1 MEDQE
6 IKTPAKTL
14 VDADASSRLTIVL
27 DGLGDSTPAP
37 AQFRTKP
44 LATGA
49 SGYSWAARV
58 DKLTERLDKLQ
69 LRVES
74 LEDSFEDPDDP
85 TQDELDKLATLQRA
99 RESLLVEL
107 RAAKEQL
114 SGPSSRGASPKRD
127 AAEVAPSV
135 TTVAKVPA
143 APKYPPYPSD
153 VAHPPFTREVE
164 DVPRWMRAAAIW
176 FSQESSPPVPDE
188 ATRLRLL
195 TGAMGSQDLKL
206 AYANWLSASGGAAS
220 WDKAQSFLLT
230 QVPWRDLPVQAMHS
244 ILSYPEMKVR
254 DGKTLSNNLI
264 SYITGFQNALAN
276 HGMDTTL
283 PVSAAFQDRL
293 RSDGSP
299 TEAFTLLDR
308 FLAQLLL
315 GKLAAEV
322 RTVYL
327 AQRASEATAHFKSTG
342 AYLPETLTS
351 MFASLA
357 RLHFPSQAP
366 TQVFKTGGGGTTFAA
381 VAKGEAGGGGGG
393 CIRAGRGGR
402 GGRGGRQYGRT
413 DSRAA
418 SPHPGSSA
426 EAPTR
431 GPGGCF
437 HCGERGHYSKI
448 CPKLNAAGITTAQ
461 FEQLQGPGH
470 AKQAARQAL
479 DAHKRAVTLHS
490 ISHPGGQSTNATQ
503 ELRNQLEVL
512 SDGYNKLFNQFTRA
526 NRRLDSSEAGS
537 SE

>member
-1 MEDQE
+1 
-6 IKTPAKTL
+6 
-14 VDADASSRLTIVL
+14 
-27 DGLGDSTPAP
+27 
-37 AQFRTKP
+37 
-44 LATGA
+44 
-49 SGYSWAARV
+49 
-58 DKLTERLDKLQ
+58 
-69 LRVES
+69 
-74 LEDSFEDPDDP
+74 
-85 TQDELDKLATLQRA
+85 
-99 RESLLVEL
+99 
-107 RAAKEQL
+107 
-114 SGPSSRGASPKRD
+114 
-127 AAEVAPSV
+127 
-135 TTVAKVPA
+135 
-143 APKYPPYPSD
+143 
-153 VAHPPFTREVE
+153 
-164 DVPRWMRAAAIW
+164 
-176 FSQESSPPVPDE
+176 
-188 ATRLRLL
+188 
-195 TGAMGSQDLKL
+195 MGSQDLKL
-206 AYANWLSASGGAAS
+206 AYANWLNASGASAS

-244 ILSYPEMKVR
+244 ILTYPDMKVR
-254 DGKTLSNNLI
+254 DGKTVSNNLI
-264 SYITGFQNALAN
+264 SYITGFQNALAQ

-283 PVSAAFQDRL
+283 PASAAFPDRF

-315 GKLAAEV
+315 GKLSAEV

-327 AQRASEATAHFKSTG
+327 AQRASEATAYFKSHSG

-381 VAKGEAGGGGGG
+381 VAKGEDGGGEGGW
-393 CIRAGRGGR
+393 IRVGRSGRGGR

-490 ISHPGGQSTNATQ
+490 ISHPGGQSTNATL